1 MNTPTPET
9 GRITLTLSTS
19 TIKALRMLALL
30 TGKTNNQVV
39 EDLLHKGGL
48 HAAVETQW
56 TTGKADASP
65 NSPPPAPASPVVPQV
80 PSPAR
85 PAPPLILPR
94 MSAPLSS
101 PPQPA
106 QEGQK
111 GADPSKDDDIP
122 W

>member
-39 EDLLHKGGL
+39 EDLLNKGGL

-56 TTGKADASP
+56 TAGKPDASP
-65 NSPPPAPASPVVPQV
+65 NPPPPAPVSPAVPQI

-85 PAPPLILPR
+85 PAPPLLLPR
-94 MSAPLSS
+94 MSAPPST

-111 GADPSKDDDIP
+111 SADPGVEDDVP